1 MTADNLLIAG
11 IILGIFFLG
20 VACFVW
26 SDFMSAF
33 MGGFLLRVLP
43 RRIRRP
49 ITRVI
54 GVVTILFSLFLLYA
68 VLKDVVW

>member
-1 MTADNLLIAG
+1 MGDNLFVAG
-11 IILGIFFLG
+11 LILGIFLLG

-43 RRIRRP
+43 RSIRRP
-49 ITRVI
+49 VTRII
-54 GVVTILFSLFLLYA
+54 GAVTILFSLVLLYE
-68 VLKDVVW
+68 VLKDVFR

>member
-1 MTADNLLIAG
+1 MADNFFIAAL
-11 IILGIFFLG
+11 ILGIFFLG

-43 RRIRRP
+43 RSIRRP
-49 ITRVI
+49 ITRII
-54 GVVTILFSLFLLYA
+54 GALTILFSLFLFYG
-68 VLKDVVW
+68 VLFR

>member
-1 MTADNLLIAG
+1 MTADNLLIGG

-43 RRIRRP
+43 RRVRRP
-49 ITRVI
+49 TTRVI

>member
-1 MTADNLLIAG
+1 MADNLLIAG
-11 IILGIFFLG
+11 LILGMFFLG

-33 MGGFLLRVLP
+33 MGGVLLRVLP
-43 RRIRRP
+43 KSIRRP
-49 ITRVI
+49 LTRVI
-54 GVVTILFSLFLLYA
+54 GAVTILFSLFLLYA